1 MQVEEFVSYDG
12 LGLAELVEK
21 GEVAPTELLDLAI
34 AQIQSTNDEVNA
46 VVTPMWEQARDA
58 LASNLPQGPF
68 HGVPFLLKDLG
79 QLYTG
84 VVTSNGSRLFKDNV
98 ADHDSTLVQRYKAA
112 GLVICGKT
120 NTPEFG
126 LATTTEPALHG
137 PTHNPWNT
145 KHSTGGSS
153 GGAAAAV
160 AAGYVP
166 MAHASDGGGSIRIPA
181 SCCGL
186 FGLKP
191 TRGRVPLGP
200 DALEGWGGLS
210 TVHAVTRTV
219 RDSAALLDCSAG
231 EELGSPYAAPPP
243 LRPYLEEVG
252 HDPGKLRIGLCV
264 ESFTGALVDPEVSS
278 IAEQSANAIAALGH
292 DSEIARPD
300 IDTQAHT
307 GAHGVLAISHI
318 GAMLDA
324 YAEKAGRPVTEQDV
338 ELVTWGNYQLA
349 HATTGASYAG
359 AVGTI
364 HQLGLIVARY
374 FERYDLLLTPTMACL
389 PPKIGTLDMMNDN
402 AVAYIELLYRM
413 IAFTALFNDTGHPAM
428 SVPLGL
434 SRSGLPVGVQLVASF
449 GNEALL
455 FRTAAQLEQAGLFIP
470 LTTLAQDAGSESSS
484 QTINKS

>member
-1 MQVEEFVSYDG
+1 
-12 LGLAELVEK
+12 
-21 GEVAPTELLDLAI
+21 
-34 AQIQSTNDEVNA
+34 
-46 VVTPMWEQARDA
+46 
-58 LASNLPQGPF
+58 
-68 HGVPFLLKDLG
+68 
-79 QLYTG
+79 
-84 VVTSNGSRLFKDNV
+84 
-98 ADHDSTLVQRYKAA
+98 
-112 GLVICGKT
+112 
-120 NTPEFG
+120 
-126 LATTTEPALHG
+126 
-137 PTHNPWNT
+137 
-145 KHSTGGSS
+145 
-153 GGAAAAV
+153 
-160 AAGYVP
+160 

-181 SCCGL
+181 GCCGL

-231 EELGSPYAAPPP
+231 EELGSPYSAPPP
-243 LRPYLEEVG
+243 QRSLEEVG
-252 HDPGKLRIGLCV
+252 QDPGKLRIGLCL
-264 ESFTGALVDPEVSS
+264 ESFTGASVDAEVSA
-278 IAEQSANAIAALGH
+278 IAEQTASTIAALGH
-292 DSEIARPD
+292 DLEIARPK
-300 IDTQAHT
+300 IDAAAHT
-307 GAHGVLAISHI
+307 SAHGILAISHI
-318 GAMLDA
+318 GALLDA
-324 YAEKAGRPVTEQDV
+324 HAERTGRQVTDQDV

-349 HATTGASYAG
+349 HETTGAAYAG

-364 HQLGLIVARY
+364 HQLGLAVARY
-374 FERYDLLLTPTMACL
+374 FEHYDLLLTPTMACL

-455 FRTAAQLEQAGLFIP
+455 FRTAAQLERAGLFIP